1 MDIAVVVEDKTGQN
15 QNKVKTDL
23 SKTKVP
29 KINKKI
35 TEWCLKKKE
44 KPRETQAIN
53 VESRINQ
60 NLTEHIRKYNNN
72 FM

>member
-1 MDIAVVVEDKTGQN
+1 MRLPNGWGYTQHNNIQPTTLLLVKVVCPQGLLSMDIAVVVEDKTGQN

-35 TEWCLKKKE
+35 TE
-44 KPRETQAIN
+44 
-53 VESRINQ
+53 
-60 NLTEHIRKYNNN
+60 
-72 FM
+72 